1 MGVTHTKT
9 LTANIFLYALLGLL
23 ALLPFHAFATTWLG
37 TIVNNRPQLQSWKEI
52 VVIALGLYTVF
63 WAIRDRSLGRFL
75 LENSLNKLILVYIA
89 LHLGLS
95 LIIQP
100 ELTANLHGL
109 KINLEFLV
117 LFLAAQAVIWR
128 ARPVHIDRK
137 VVDVLIAG
145 GLVVSLF
152 GLAQAL
158 ILPPDFLTNFGY
170 GPGTI
175 NPFLP
180 IADNSGFYR
189 ILSTLGGPNQLGQ
202 YLILPF
208 VCILYRSFQTKNNWW
223 FALTIPVLACMYFTY
238 SRSAW
243 VGAVLALCV
252 ILLGHFDWRK
262 VTLIFSLGL
271 VAIGIVVALFASN
284 SSINTKLSY
293 LVFHGST
300 PATSVSNNDR
310 ILAIRS
316 AVNEVIEQPLGRG
329 PGMAGPASFYLQ
341 KHTGVISENYYLQIA
356 IEVGILGLIFF
367 ITILVIAGL
376 SLAKL
381 PPGNALALPLLA
393 TLIGWSFIN
402 LVLHGW
408 ADSTSSLIWW
418 GSAGAIIRNT
428 K

>member
-158 ILPPDFLTNFGY
+158 ILPPDF
-170 GPGTI
+170 
-175 NPFLP
+175 
-180 IADNSGFYR
+180 
-189 ILSTLGGPNQLGQ
+189 
-202 YLILPF
+202 
-208 VCILYRSFQTKNNWW
+208 
-223 FALTIPVLACMYFTY
+223 
-238 SRSAW
+238 
-243 VGAVLALCV
+243 
-252 ILLGHFDWRK
+252 
-262 VTLIFSLGL
+262 
-271 VAIGIVVALFASN
+271 
-284 SSINTKLSY
+284 
-293 LVFHGST
+293 
-300 PATSVSNNDR
+300 
-310 ILAIRS
+310 
-316 AVNEVIEQPLGRG
+316 
-329 PGMAGPASFYLQ
+329 
-341 KHTGVISENYYLQIA
+341 
-356 IEVGILGLIFF
+356 
-367 ITILVIAGL
+367 
-376 SLAKL
+376 
-381 PPGNALALPLLA
+381 
-393 TLIGWSFIN
+393 
-402 LVLHGW
+402 
-408 ADSTSSLIWW
+408 
-418 GSAGAIIRNT
+418 
-428 K
+428 